1 MPAIETTPPTLGV
14 QAGLSPLPL
23 PKWSAYFREHQPP
36 MLIAWGKND
45 VIFPPP
51 GARAYLKDL
60 PEAELH
66 FSRPDT
72 SHSRITRP

>member
-1 MPAIETTPPTLGV
+1 
-14 QAGLSPLPL
+14 
-23 PKWSAYFREHQPP
+23 